1 MAKFIWSNLDIHWF
15 ITQNESF
22 WVFKHV
28 PWSPLA
34 ANSHGCYT
42 RMPRATRWLEMVW
55 VKWAPLWMPQHS
67 SSSCSQWLMAK
78 MFIQKVS
85 FLIPRQI
92 FNIHH
97 SVSAFSLDFYR
108 TLLNT
113 FPPPHLVLKISL
125 QNVLILYQNRHQNR
139 SFNDPP
145 EGGFYYF
152 LPAPKKKKK
161 KNQT

>member
-1 MAKFIWSNLDIHWF
+1 MSLSGFLSTFLDLLWLQIPMATAPECPEQPD
-15 ITQNESF
+15 
-22 WVFKHV
+22 
-28 PWSPLA
+28 
-34 ANSHGCYT
+34 
-42 RMPRATRWLEMVW
+42 EMELVW
-55 VKWAPLWMPQHS
+55 VRWAPLWMPQHS
-67 SSSCSQWLMAK
+67 NSSCSQWLMAK

-85 FLIPRQI
+85 SLILRQI